1 MHSGLNL
8 NSSTF
13 GLEAIEKARPT
24 LANIPLLAFIKKVDG
39 DDRSDFAGHE
49 WELKITTEGL
59 KYVYLGRPFG
69 IIPETNNYMLETD
82 ESGNTFVTVDGYVW
96 KDYANEALD
105 IFERDGAKKVS
116 MEINAYD
123 YEWTDTHVDI
133 KEYSYTGIAVLGDEV
148 SEAMIGAK
156 AEVVRFSTNTIT
168 TMMQQLQEAMLNFS
182 TEPVTEVEAKVEDEL
197 EIVTEPIIEDNSVE
211 DDTVPVEP
219 VADPVEVEID
229 PIPESEEP
237 GEKPTEESTEPI
249 IEVEENSVDEPE
261 KKSEEEENF
270 SKNDDDP
277 ATPLVNDEDVEVLKA
292 EMETLRQE
300 NETLK
305 TQIST
310 LLEYKTQKEAEEK
323 KNSLDTLFAAFE
335 DLEHLDEYAAVKVSA
350 ETDSLEM
357 TELRLF
363 ALRGR
368 YGKEGNGLIRT
379 NFTSNTDEPDWLKLV
394 KQNLN
399 K

>member
-1 MHSGLNL
+1 M
-8 NSSTF
+8 
-13 GLEAIEKARPT
+13 
-24 LANIPLLAFIKKVDG
+24 
-39 DDRSDFAGHE
+39 
-49 WELKITTEGL
+49 
-59 KYVYLGRPFG
+59 
-69 IIPETNNYMLETD
+69 
-82 ESGNTFVTVDGYVW
+82 
-96 KDYANEALD
+96 
-105 IFERDGAKKVS
+105 
-116 MEINAYD
+116 
-123 YEWTDTHVDI
+123 
-133 KEYSYTGIAVLGDEV
+133 
-148 SEAMIGAK
+148 
-156 AEVVRFSTNTIT
+156 
-168 TMMQQLQEAMLNFS
+168 
-182 TEPVTEVEAKVEDEL
+182 EPVV
-197 EIVTEPIIEDNSVE
+197 
-211 DDTVPVEP
+211 
-219 VADPVEVEID
+219 DPVEVKID
-229 PIPESEEP
+229 PIPESDEA
-237 GEKPTEESTEPI
+237 GETPTEESTETV
-249 IEVEENSVDEPE
+249 IETEEISADEPE
-261 KKSEEEENF
+261 KKSEEEEIF
-270 SKNDDDP
+270 SKNDDDL